1 MFVARNRAMKLE
13 CIAPEVLVVECII
26 AEDGLSF
33 VHGSSASYLTRRRTA
48 LRANNSVLRN
58 DPGAHP
64 RTGVYCGEHDQRS
77 DHDNEAAVH
86 TCILLFFF
94 KQKTAYEIPIN

>member
-13 CIAPEVLVVECII
+13 CIAPEVLVAECII

-58 DPGAHP
+58 APAAHP

-86 TCILLFFF
+86 TRILRKCWLCWS
-94 KQKTAYEIPIN
+94 ANDIPIN